1 MELKAVGASYR
12 RWAPVYDQTFGA
24 ITRAGRA
31 KAVSHVN
38 ARQGKVLEVGV
49 GTGLALRHY
58 KDGVEV
64 TGVDFS
70 PEMLEKARAKVEE
83 QRLSHVTELR
93 RMDARALD
101 FPDDTFDTVVA
112 MYLVSVVPEP
122 EKVVAEMARVCKP
135 GGEVVIVNHFAR
147 EDGPLA
153 RLERGFA
160 PFADLL
166 GWHSDFPIERV
177 LGSEDLEVV
186 ERRDFPPFGMF
197 TFLRLRKRPAEALAE
212 AV

>member
-1 MELKAVGASYR
+1 MELKAVGTSYR

-24 ITRAGRA
+24 LTRVGRA
-31 KAVSHVN
+31 KAVRHVN
-38 ARQGKVLEVGV
+38 TRQGKVLEVGV

-58 KDGVEV
+58 ANGVEV
-64 TGVDFS
+64 TGIDFS
-70 PEMLEKARAKVEE
+70 PEMLRKARAKVTEH
-83 QRLSHVTELR
+83 RLSHVTELR
-93 RMDARALD
+93 RMDARKLD
-101 FPDDTFDTVVA
+101 FSDDTFDTVVA

-147 EDGPLA
+147 DEGPLA

-166 GWHSDFPIERV
+166 GWHSDFAIERV
-177 LGSEDLEVV
+177 LGSEDLEIV
-186 ERRDFPPFGMF
+186 ERRRFPPFGMF
-197 TFLRLRKRPAEALAE
+197 TFLRLRKKPRGPL
-212 AV
+212 V

>member
-1 MELKAVGASYR
+1 MELKSVGASYR

-38 ARQGKVLEVGV
+38 SRRGKVLEVGV

-58 KDGVEV
+58 RDGVEV

-70 PEMLEKARAKVEE
+70 PEMLRKAEAKVAEHG
-83 QRLSHVTELR
+83 LSHVTELR
-93 RMDARALD
+93 RMDARKLD
-101 FPDDTFDTVVA
+101 FPDGTFDTVVA

-147 EDGPLA
+147 EEGTLA
-153 RLERGFA
+153 KLERGFA

-186 ERRDFPPFGMF
+186 ERRDFPPFRMF
-197 TFLRLRKRPAEALAE
+197 TFLRMRKRAE
-212 AV
+212 AVAAVA

>member
-1 MELKAVGASYR
+1 MEIEAVGSSYR

-24 ITRAGRA
+24 ITRIGRLR
-31 KAVSHVN
+31 AVEHAN
-38 ARQGKVLEVGV
+38 LRKGKVLEVGV

-70 PEMLEKARAKVEE
+70 PEMLRKARAKVAEHG
-83 QRLSHVTELR
+83 LDHVTDLR

-101 FPDDTFDTVVA
+101 FPDGSFDTVVA

-135 GGEVVIVNHFAR
+135 GGEVLILNHFAR
-147 EDGPLA
+147 DEGTLA

-166 GWHSDFPIERV
+166 GWHPDFPIERV
-177 LGSEDLEVV
+177 MGSDELELV
-186 ERRDFPPFGMF
+186 ERRTFPPFGMF
-197 TFLRLRKRPAEALAE
+197 TFLRLRKKPA
-212 AV
+212 